1 MQQTTRQLRLL
12 TIFLLAIL
20 ACTPFA
26 CKEGSDSESG
36 IQNSIST
43 LFNDLQ
49 NAIAS
54 NNIEGLEKV
63 IREANKI
70 RPSLNSQTQSKS
82 LLIATAKEKL
92 AKLKFIQLSTQSLAI
107 TTSFKLAEDQAYQVA
122 ILRSAA
128 DSIAEASSL
137 TKQPVTGDI
146 TSAQNAKRSHF
157 DNQLTSASAEVASLD
172 SESQTSRDKQYGL
185 REEAERM
192 LNDAEDAGIV
202 DGHKTYKTGIRKLRQ
217 SQVLGMDAAA
227 VELQSQLLILPKQ
240 EDAQAELEAVAS
252 ILNGMK
258 QTDTLLQELQNSSVQ
273 TAADFRQTASQLD
286 SQTAETMND
295 ALTLGTDLTK
305 QWSELS
311 TLVQDA
317 MKGSSRGGS
326 RDVQKTSGI
335 WKLELEWTLGQVE
348 EAKRAFLIEEARAV
362 DALVEYGIITSADK
376 WREISNSLATE
387 IEQATISAI
396 SAYENAAMH
405 ASNAGSQ
412 GNLLKQQLETRKALL
427 SGEAVTLAPSN
438 AESSSTTNN
447 TTTSGGGYATPLEL
461 VTAYNKAIN
470 LSSLDGSSNNTP
482 LNTVLVGANTESEQ
496 LVTLLNGLTQSLNNL
511 LKAVKINLGEDALQ
525 EFMSTNQTNKMMYK
539 DLMDAID
546 PTSITVLD
554 DTSAAA
560 REVGG
565 KLVQL
570 SNSGQGWKVA
580 IGKDTTPEDAMMFS
594 MAIPMF
600 TTFTEVTDSLTAKV
614 ISGELTSVEEINAE
628 SEKAMLENISP
639 F

>member
-1 MQQTTRQLRLL
+1 MQQTTRQLRLH

-20 ACTPFA
+20 ACMPFA
-26 CKEGSDSESG
+26 CEEGPDSEVG
-36 IQNSIST
+36 IQNSISI

-49 NAIAS
+49 NATAS

-63 IREANKI
+63 INEANKI

-92 AKLKFIQLSTQSLAI
+92 AKLKFIQLLTQSLAI

-157 DNQLTSASAEVASLD
+157 DKQLSSASAEVASLD
-172 SESQTSRDKQYGL
+172 SESQASRDKQYGL

-348 EAKRAFLIEEARAV
+348 EAKRAFLIEEARAI

-427 SGEAVTLAPSN
+427 SGEAVTLAPTN
-438 AESSSTTNN
+438 AESSSTTN

-461 VTAYNKAIN
+461 VTAYNKAIDV
-470 LSSLDGSSNNTP
+470 SSLNGTIVPISLNSVVEGTTP
-482 LNTVLVGANTESEQ
+482 ESRQ
-496 LVTLLNGLTQSLNNL
+496 YVALLNGLVQSLSKL
-511 LKAVKINLGEDALQ
+511 LLAVKTNLGDDALQ
-525 EFMSTNQTNKMMYK
+525 ELMSTSQTGKMISK
-539 DLMDAID
+539 DLMVAID

-560 REVGG
+560 REISG
-565 KLVQL
+565 KLMQL
-570 SNSGQGWKVA
+570 SNSGQGWKVS
-580 IGKDTTPEDAMMFS
+580 IGKDTTPEAAMMFS
-594 MAIPMF
+594 MVTPIF
-600 TTFTEVTDSLTAKV
+600 TTFIEITDSLSAKV
-614 ISGELTSVEEINAE
+614 NSGELTTVEEINAE

>member
-157 DNQLTSASAEVASLD
+157 DNQLSSASAEVASLD

-470 LSSLDGSSNNTP
+470 LSSLDGSSNNTS
-482 LNTVLVGANTESEQ
+482 LNTVLVGANAESEQ